1 LNLGG
6 LQLSV
11 TDKVQEQTEYFVSI
25 MVNNLIYQEP
35 FQPNLIW
42 LHSRFNSY
50 YDAIYFSDY
59 KMVSQELFVLLIFAG
74 TEKIFFSRENSA
86 SYCMCHILALKGQ

>member
-1 LNLGG
+1 
-6 LQLSV
+6 
-11 TDKVQEQTEYFVSI
+11 

-35 FQPNLIW
+35 FQPNLIC

-50 YDAIYFSDY
+50 CDAIYFSDY

-74 TEKIFFSRENSA
+74 TEKIFFQGKTVHHTV
-86 SYCMCHILALKGQ
+86 YTYVPYPALYLF